1 MEREAVIRVK
11 NLAMPS
17 GYSVENVA
25 TEMSEER
32 QPRQLDDDKV
42 SQELTEAADN
52 ADSIQHTYMTADR

>member
-1 MEREAVIRVK
+1 MEGEAVIGAKILVM
-11 NLAMPS
+11 LS

-25 TEMSEER
+25 TEITEER

>member
-1 MEREAVIRVK
+1 MEGEAVIRAK
-11 NLAMPS
+11 NLVMPS

-42 SQELTEAADN
+42 SQELTEAADD
-52 ADSIQHTYMTADR
+52 ADSVQHNYTTADR